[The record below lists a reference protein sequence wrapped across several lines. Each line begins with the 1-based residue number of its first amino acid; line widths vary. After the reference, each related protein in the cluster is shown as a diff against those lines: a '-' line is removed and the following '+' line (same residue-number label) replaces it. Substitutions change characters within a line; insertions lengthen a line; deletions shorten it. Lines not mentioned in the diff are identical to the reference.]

1 MNKQERAK
9 LKMKIVETIAETKK
23 RIAQLEEASK
33 PVAPE
38 NSIGRISR
46 MDAINNKSV
55 SEAALRTA
63 KKKLSNLEV
72 ALFKVDDADFGNC
85 SRCKKPIR
93 SARLMYMPQSTR
105 CINCADKP

>member
-9 LKMKIVETIAETKK
+9 LKIKIAETIEETKMK
-23 RIAQLEEASK
+23 IAQLEEASK

-72 ALFKVDDADFGNC
+72 ALFKINDEDFGNC

-93 SARLMYMPQSTR
+93 PARLMYMPQSTR
-105 CINCADKP
+105 CINCADKV